1 MGNGKDF
8 KKNGGSAR
16 ASYQDKPLTTQP
28 FRKDLKEFKPWGP
41 ACLVCGENIDT
52 RVGSSVETDRNTKET
67 RLTKGARR
75 SQRQGYC
82 HDRCLENTE
91 QRTVVHSNLLSS
103 LNEGSIRL
111 PTGQFMD
118 MVQNR
123 GVVMEFP
130 TYTESEMQAAV
141 EAGEAL
147 PS

>member
-1 MGNGKDF
+1 MGKDF
-8 KKNGGSAR
+8 KKNGGERRGGFSE
-16 ASYQDKPLTTQP
+16 KPLTSQP
-28 FRKDLKEFKPWGP
+28 FRKELKEFKPWGP
-41 ACLVCGENIDT
+41 ACLVCGENVDT
-52 RVGSSVETDRNTKET
+52 RLGAAVPNKMH
-67 RLTKGARR
+67 GARR
-75 SQRQGYC
+75 PQRQGYV

-111 PTGQFMD
+111 PGGQFMD

-123 GVVMEFP
+123 GVAMEFP
-130 TYTESEMQAAV
+130 TYTEDEMAAAV